1 MELKLVVK
9 KNLYNIFSCK
19 KIIFL
24 TINREPINGELYIL
38 FENIKYPII
47 WRYQPK
53 NISISDSLVP
63 LSHIYVKPEKL

>member
-38 FENIKYPII
+38 FENIKYPIL
-47 WRYQPK
+47 WRYQPN
-53 NISISDSLVP
+53 NISVWDSLVP
-63 LSHIYVKPEKL
+63 LAHIHVKPEKL